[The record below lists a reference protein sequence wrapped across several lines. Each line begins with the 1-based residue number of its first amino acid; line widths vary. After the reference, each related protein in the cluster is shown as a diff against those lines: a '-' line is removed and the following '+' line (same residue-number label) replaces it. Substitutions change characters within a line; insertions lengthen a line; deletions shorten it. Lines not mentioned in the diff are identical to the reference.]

1 MKQIT
6 QVEFEGLNYQ
16 FTDTSPLTKD
26 DEDYLNRQFRINS
39 QFPSSAAF
47 KTSMRIKKSVLWEL
61 ELISRISTIRNID
74 DNKTFGDI
82 IDNLLR
88 MTYHSDKVK
97 NRDVVYKNLLM
108 PKKFLRKLFFL
119 ENGNREIFTLPE
131 LTFDSDFIIRT
142 LKLAIYDKYL
152 LSNFEKRLLHVLL
165 TTEDF
170 VESTFKSEKMEFVY
184 DPDDFSDWLVAFL
197 RNEAKF
203 NWYKIFDYF
212 GLSSPEN
219 FIQGRVN
226 LLEISNLNQENPIAE
241 GWLAYKHSRKNLNE
255 PEQYKYDQLDEE
267 QQKQFLI
274 SAAKEEHYMILSHWV
289 TDDQGNYEY
298 NFRKDIQLKRKQGD
312 FSTYI

>member
-39 QFPSSAAF
+39 KSNAAF

-88 MTYHSDKVK
+88 MAYHSDKVK
-97 NRDVVYKNLLM
+97 DRDVVYKNLLM

-131 LTFDSDFIIRT
+131 LTFDHDFIIRT
-142 LKLAIYDKYL
+142 LKLAIYDKHL

-203 NWYKIFDYF
+203 KWYKIFDFF
-212 GLSSPEN
+212 GLGSPEN

-226 LLEISNLNQENPIAE
+226 LLELSKHNNENLIAE
-241 GWLAYKHSRKNLNE
+241 GWLAYKWSRKNLI
-255 PEQYKYDQLDEE
+255 PPDQYEYDQLGEE
-267 QQKQFLI
+267 QQKQYLI
-274 SAAKEEHYMILSHWV
+274 SKAKAEHYMNLAHWV
-289 TDDQGNYEY
+289 DDEQGNYEY

>member
-26 DEDYLNRQFRINS
+26 DENYLNSQFRINS
-39 QFPSSAAF
+39 QSNAAF

-74 DNKTFGDI
+74 NNKTFGDI

-88 MTYHSDKVK
+88 MAYHSDKVK
-97 NRDVVYKNLLM
+97 DRDLVYKNLLM

-131 LTFDSDFIIRT
+131 LTFDHDFIIRT
-142 LKLAIYDKYL
+142 LKLAIYDKHL

-203 NWYKIFDYF
+203 NWYKIFDFF
-212 GLSSPEN
+212 GLGSPEN

-226 LLEISNLNQENPIAE
+226 LLELSKHNNENLIAE
-241 GWLAYKHSRKNLNE
+241 GWLAYKWSRKNLI
-255 PEQYKYDQLDEE
+255 PPDQYKYDQLDEE
-267 QQKQFLI
+267 QQKQYLI
-274 SAAKEEHYMILSHWV
+274 SRAKDEHYMNLSHWV
-289 TDDQGNYEY
+289 EGDHGNYEH

>member
-1 MKQIT
+1 MKKIT

-39 QFPSSAAF
+39 QSSAAF

-88 MTYHSDKVK
+88 MAYHSDKVK
-97 NRDVVYKNLLM
+97 DRDVVYKNLLM

-131 LTFDSDFIIRT
+131 LTFDHDLIIRT
-142 LKLAIYDKYL
+142 LKLAIYDKHL

-203 NWYKIFDYF
+203 NWYKIFDFF
-212 GLSSPEN
+212 GLGSPEN

-226 LLEISNLNQENPIAE
+226 LLELSKHNNEDLIAE
-241 GWLAYKHSRKNLNE
+241 GWLANKWSRKDLF
-255 PEQYKYDQLDEE
+255 PPDQYEYDQLDEE
-267 QQKQFLI
+267 QQKQYLI
-274 SAAKEEHYMILSHWV
+274 SAAKDMHYMNLSHWV
-289 TDDQGNYEY
+289 NDEQGHYEY